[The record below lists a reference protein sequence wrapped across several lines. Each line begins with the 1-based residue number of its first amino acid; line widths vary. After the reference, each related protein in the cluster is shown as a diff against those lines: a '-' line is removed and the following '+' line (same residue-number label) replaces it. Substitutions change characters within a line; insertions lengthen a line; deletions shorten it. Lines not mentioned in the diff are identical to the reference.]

1 MRSANRCRY
10 CPTASRLAS
19 LADLMR
25 YSGTAGWTRT
35 TDLLIHS
42 KFSASDAGR
51 HPPTRLVADPT
62 TQLVRWVI
70 SCNLLTLPVTWRHY
84 TSSSGVRHRSAAC
97 CGPTLKRKGL

>member
-70 SCNLLTLPVTWRHY
+70 SCNLLTHPSLGDIIRHLAGSAIGPLP
-84 TSSSGVRHRSAAC
+84 AAD
-97 CGPTLKRKGL
+97 LR

>member
-42 KFSASDAGR
+42 KLSAAAAQRHGSTPSDADLTIDLANWQFLQDPLTQDAKPRPRAPSGR
-51 HPPTRLVADPT
+51 
-62 TQLVRWVI
+62 VR
-70 SCNLLTLPVTWRHY
+70 
-84 TSSSGVRHRSAAC
+84 
-97 CGPTLKRKGL
+97 